1 MLHNNIVLLGA
12 VTLLGILEQA
22 YFSLQVIAARR
33 KFSVSPPCTSGP
45 AEFERVYRAQMNC
58 TEYFPMFLAVLWL
71 SGIFFH
77 QGTAAA
83 CGLLYL
89 LSRYRYFVG
98 YSTSS
103 QGRLVPMYLNAGVLW
118 FMIALSTLGILNALI
133 SHYLGLEI
141 L

>member
-1 MLHNNIVLLGA
+1 MLHNVVLLGA
-12 VTLLGILEQA
+12 VTLLGVLEQA

-33 KFSVSPPCTSGP
+33 KYSISPPCTSGP
-45 AEFERVYRAQMNC
+45 PEFERVFRAQVNC

-83 CGLLYL
+83 CGILYL
-89 LSRYRYFVG
+89 FARYRYFNG
-98 YSTSS
+98 YSISS
-103 QGRLVPMYLNAGVLW
+103 QGRLAPMYLNAGVLW
-118 FMIALSTLGILNALI
+118 FMMALSALGILDVLA
-133 SHYLGLEI
+133 SHYIGVDI

>member
-1 MLHNNIVLLGA
+1 MLHNIVLLGV
-12 VTLLGILEQA
+12 VTLLGVLEQA

-33 KFSVSPPCTSGP
+33 KFGVSPPNTSGP
-45 AEFERVYRAQMNC
+45 PEFERVFRAQVNC
-58 TEYFPMFLAVLWL
+58 TEYFAMFLAVLWL

-83 CGLLYL
+83 CGILYL
-89 LSRYRYFVG
+89 FARYRYFGG

-103 QGRLVPMYLNAGVLW
+103 QGRLAPMYLNAGILW
-118 FMIALSTLGILNALI
+118 FMIGLSALGILNVLT